1 MRNMIRHIHFNELG
15 FCVRISVYLRK
26 YIFSCRQINY
36 KFLYSCCDYI
46 EMGLPIQ
53 DIYGTYH
60 HEKPD
65 TEGFIRVI
73 SILKI
78 SSGVKTFTFDID
90 LDSELMMVPTVQK
103 YRLIVITIMGQKCKG
118 NVPFTYFVY
127 YTFLVKDKESRGLN
141 GMKLREEINS
151 LGLKCS

>member
-1 MRNMIRHIHFNELG
+1 MNGILNSVEQGKSNEKYADEKYDKAYSFHWIG
-15 FCVRISVYLRK
+15 IVRISVYLTA
-26 YIFSCRQINY
+26 YIFSLPDRQINY
-36 KFLYSCCDYI
+36 KFLSSCCDYI
-46 EMGLPIQ
+46 EMGVSIQ

-90 LDSELMMVPTVQK
+90 LDSELMMVPTV
-103 YRLIVITIMGQKCKG
+103 
-118 NVPFTYFVY
+118 
-127 YTFLVKDKESRGLN
+127 
-141 GMKLREEINS
+141 
-151 LGLKCS
+151 

>member
-1 MRNMIRHIHFNELG
+1 MKYNVGFPYNEWNFEQCRTRKTNKKYAHEKYDKAYSFQWIGIFIPIHLQFYLPT
-15 FCVRISVYLRK
+15 FVVSVYLTT

-36 KFLYSCCDYI
+36 KFLSSCCDYI
-46 EMGLPIQ
+46 EMGVYIQ

-90 LDSELMMVPTVQK
+90 LDSELMMVPTV
-103 YRLIVITIMGQKCKG
+103 
-118 NVPFTYFVY
+118 
-127 YTFLVKDKESRGLN
+127 
-141 GMKLREEINS
+141 
-151 LGLKCS
+151 

>member
-1 MRNMIRHIHFNELG
+1 MPIRNTIRHVYLNELG
-15 FCVRISVYLRK
+15 FSFQFTYSSIYQNQLRK
-26 YIFSCRQINY
+26 LDRLINY
-36 KFLYSCCDYI
+36 KFLSSSCDYI
-46 EMGLPIQ
+46 EMGVSIQ
-53 DIYGTYH
+53 DIYETYH

-65 TEGFIRVI
+65 TEVFIRVI

-127 YTFLVKDKESRGLN
+127 YTFLVKDKEFEGS
-141 GMKLREEINS
+141 
-151 LGLKCS
+151 

>member
-1 MRNMIRHIHFNELG
+1 MPIRNTIRH
-15 FCVRISVYLRK
+15 VYLNESVFSFQFT
-26 YIFSCRQINY
+26 YISIYQNQLLDRLINY
-36 KFLYSCCDYI
+36 KFLSSSCDYI
-46 EMGLPIQ
+46 EMGVSIQ
-53 DIYGTYH
+53 DIYETYH

-65 TEGFIRVI
+65 TEVFIRVI

-127 YTFLVKDKESRGLN
+127 YTFLVKDKEFEGS
-141 GMKLREEINS
+141 
-151 LGLKCS
+151 

>member
-1 MRNMIRHIHFNELG
+1 MG
-15 FCVRISVYLRK
+15 VY
-26 YIFSCRQINY
+26 
-36 KFLYSCCDYI
+36 
-46 EMGLPIQ
+46 IQ

-90 LDSELMMVPTVQK
+90 LDSELMMVPTV
-103 YRLIVITIMGQKCKG
+103 
-118 NVPFTYFVY
+118 
-127 YTFLVKDKESRGLN
+127 
-141 GMKLREEINS
+141 
-151 LGLKCS
+151 

>member
-1 MRNMIRHIHFNELG
+1 MNGILNSVEQG
-15 FCVRISVYLRK
+15 KSNKKYADEKYDQAARISVYLTT
-26 YIFSCRQINY
+26 YIFSLPDRQINY
-36 KFLYSCCDYI
+36 KFLSSCCDYI
-46 EMGLPIQ
+46 EMGVYIQ

-90 LDSELMMVPTVQK
+90 LDSELMMVPTV
-103 YRLIVITIMGQKCKG
+103 
-118 NVPFTYFVY
+118 
-127 YTFLVKDKESRGLN
+127 
-141 GMKLREEINS
+141 
-151 LGLKCS
+151 

>member
-1 MRNMIRHIHFNELG
+1 MNGMLNSVEQGKSNKKYAHEKYDKAYSFQWIGI
-15 FCVRISVYLRK
+15 VRISVYLTT

-36 KFLYSCCDYI
+36 KFLSSCCDYI
-46 EMGLPIQ
+46 EMGVYIQ

-60 HEKPD
+60 HGKPD

-90 LDSELMMVPTVQK
+90 LDSELMMVPTV
-103 YRLIVITIMGQKCKG
+103 
-118 NVPFTYFVY
+118 
-127 YTFLVKDKESRGLN
+127 
-141 GMKLREEINS
+141 
-151 LGLKCS
+151 